1 MEAFMRLYLALALPL
16 VISCGSATPDPV
28 GPAPP
33 SSGKTITISIVTTND
48 LHGHVDA
55 LPMLG
60 GYLRQ
65 LRAVREREGGAVLL
79 VDAGDMFQG
88 TLESNLSEGAAVVAA
103 YNALR
108 YDAATVGNHE
118 FDFGP
123 AGPAATPG
131 AADDARGA
139 LKARAAEAKFPI
151 LMANVVDE
159 SGAIPAWP
167 NMPPSVILDVK
178 GVKVGLVGVT
188 TIDTPKTTIAANFV
202 GLRVTPLKDAVA
214 REAEALRAKGAEVVV
229 ALAHAGGTCRSFD
242 DPNDLRSCT
251 MSDELFALADTLPRG
266 TVDVLVGGHTNTGLA
281 HMVNGIAV
289 VEAFNYGK
297 AFGRVDV
304 AFDPKTRKILSSTPL
319 PPKEMCLSNTQ
330 GKCKATRY
338 EGSDEPVKADPAI
351 EAVLLPALEATRKI
365 EAEPLGVTVE
375 QFLWR
380 ANVEESALGNFM
392 TDNMRKARPDADV
405 AISNGGA
412 LRADLP
418 LGPLTY
424 GHLYRAFPF
433 DNHIAIGTMS
443 AADLEQIIAKNLTT
457 PGPILTMSGLR
468 AAATCNGPTLQV
480 TLTREDGSPLV
491 GSTMLRVVTSD
502 FLSTGGDG
510 LLGVRDFVIEA
521 EPIREAIAANMRA
534 NMGGTLKAD
543 QFYSSTSRRI
553 RFSGQRP
560 VRCAIR

>member
-1 MEAFMRLYLALALPL
+1 M
-16 VISCGSATPDPV
+16 
-28 GPAPP
+28 
-33 SSGKTITISIVTTND
+33 ISIVTTND
-48 LHGHVDA
+48 LHGHVES

-103 YNALR
+103 YNALK
-108 YDAATVGNHE
+108 YDAAAVGNHE

-123 AGPAATPG
+123 AGPAAVAS

-151 LMANVVDE
+151 LMANVVEE
-159 SGAIPAWP
+159 STGAPPAWP
-167 NMPPSVILDVK
+167 NMPPSVVLDVM
-178 GVKVGLVGVT
+178 GVKVGVIGVT
-188 TIDTPKTTIAANFV
+188 TENTAKTTIAANFV
-202 GLRVTPLKDAVA
+202 GLKVTPLKDAVA
-214 REAEALRAKGAEVVV
+214 REAEALRGQGAEVIV

-242 DPNDLRSCT
+242 DPADLRSCT

-266 TVDVLVGGHTNTGLA
+266 TIDVLVGGHTNTGLA
-281 HMVNGIAV
+281 HLVNGIAV

-304 AFDPKTRKILSSTPL
+304 TFDPKTRKLVSATPL

-338 EGSDEPVKADPAI
+338 EGSDDPVKADPAI
-351 EAVLLPALEATRKI
+351 EAVLLPSRQATEKL

-392 TDNMRKARPDADV
+392 TDQMRKARPDADV

-418 LGPLTY
+418 LGPMTY

-433 DNHIAIGTMS
+433 DNTFATGTMS
-443 AADLEQIIAKNLTT
+443 AADLAQILAKNLTG

-468 AAATCNGPTLQV
+468 AQASCSGPTLEV
-480 TLTREDGSPLV
+480 TLTREDGSPIV

-521 EPIREAIAANMRA
+521 EQIREAIAANMRA
-534 NMGGTLKAD
+534 AMGSTLKAD
-543 QFYSSTSRRI
+543 QFFAPTARRI
-553 RFSGQRP
+553 RYSGQRP